1 MIRLFE
7 FRDLDK
13 IMEIWLERNLKAHLF
28 IIEGYWRQNY
38 ETVRSALPNAEVY
51 VFEEDGEVQG
61 FIGMDAE
68 YIAGLFV
75 AEGRWGQGIGHQLIS
90 EVKRKKRLSLH
101 VYEKNAG
108 AAAFYRAEGFRV
120 ENSMTEKET
129 GEQKMISIDYL
140 KLKIG
145 MFMKIRG

>member
-7 FRDLDK
+7 FRDLDR
-13 IMEIWLERNLKAHLF
+13 IMEIWLEGNLKAHPF
-28 IIEGYWRQNY
+28 IKEEYWRQNY
-38 ETVRSALPNAEVY
+38 EIVRSVLPNAEVY

-75 AEGRWGQGIGHQLIS
+75 AEGHRGQGIGHQLIS

-101 VYEKNAG
+101 VYEKNQALWH
-108 AAAFYRAEGFRV
+108 
-120 ENSMTEKET
+120 ST
-129 GEQKMISIDYL
+129 GRKGSVL
-140 KLKIG
+140 KTA
-145 MFMKIRG
+145 